1 MATDTPATDN
11 WSSTAYQNAAAFVP
25 KLATKAVQ
33 WLDVQP
39 TDKILDIGCG
49 DGILTNDLAK
59 SLTTGTLHGIDSS
72 ASMITTATASAPP
85 NTTYSVLDARSLSS
99 TPSLQTGAFTKVFSN
114 AALHWILRDE
124 ASRVDVFRGAHAA
137 LAPAGTLVFEMG
149 GQGNVAEMEA
159 TLLAVVARRIGM
171 KRAREVDPWF
181 FPDEKWMRGVLG
193 EVGFAVEDVE
203 LEYRPTKCEE
213 GAGGGVEGWVRL
225 MGKLFLDAVAE
236 GEREECVREVV
247 EALETVVGSAAGGYY
262 LGYVRLRVKAR
273 KI

>member
-1 MATDTPATDN
+1 MARHPTHRQSPRHRLRWCVPPFSQPIPQLTP
-11 WSSTAYQNAAAFVP
+11 
-25 KLATKAVQ
+25 L
-33 WLDVQP
+33 
-39 TDKILDIGCG
+39 

-59 SLTTGTLHGIDSS
+59 TLTTGTLHGIDSS
-72 ASMITTATASAPP
+72 PSMITTATASAPP
-85 NTTYSVLDARSLSS
+85 NTTYSVLDACALSS
-99 TPSLQTGAFTKVFSN
+99 TPSLQTGAFNKVFSN

-137 LAPAGTLVFEMG
+137 LAPGGTLVFEMG
-149 GQGNVAEMEA
+149 GQGNVAEIEA
-159 TLLAVVARRIGM
+159 VLLAVVGRRIGM

-181 FPDEKWMRGVLG
+181 FPDERWMRGVLG

-203 LEYRPTKCEE
+203 LEYRPTRCEE
-213 GAGGGVEGWVRL
+213 GKGGGVEGWVRL
-225 MGKLFLDAVAE
+225 MGKLFLDAVEE